1 MKKAYIIMWY
11 ISLVLF
17 GVSLFPFIQF
27 MFIPAVKY
35 FILFV
40 SSVAV
45 PATLYAISNRKITHP
60 KYGYTAMQAKKFY
73 ILCKSEGLETVT
85 LCRKN
90 HDKLM
95 ELGSRNEYSE
105 NVEYKDLLE
114 MFTIGCNLV
123 EEKKEEK

>member
-17 GVSLFPFIQF
+17 GWALIPFVQF
-27 MFIPAVKY
+27 VFIPAVKY
-35 FILFV
+35 FVLLL

-45 PATLYAISNRKITHP
+45 PAVLYAISNRKITHP

-73 ILCKSEGLETVT
+73 NLCKSEGLETVT

-90 HDKLM
+90 YDKFM

-105 NVEYKDLLE
+105 KVEYKDLLE
-114 MFTIGCNLV
+114 MFTIGYNLT
-123 EEKKEEK
+123 EEKKKEE